1 MLSSEDS
8 DPDFDLNK
16 ETPKQKEKRLKSAE
30 ADAFM
35 RMWEFNQTVAPVS
48 HDLPTGNNIQGFT
61 EIARAGIRALDMKKR
76 MEKLE
81 AGTEAEQ
88 LNADALDFDKEAE
101 DFPTTAEGMFEFL
114 LNMHNEVEERFGT
127 QREKEAALSRE
138 LKMEER
144 EEEEEQS
151 SSSEPEIVT
160 DEYTGMT
167 FNMSKTEAELLAQI
181 GVYEIPVATAE
192 DFEQAESVFP
202 PTAKSAVAAWD
213 LFKGKDKGGFDTV
226 CMRHRV
232 WGTEIE
238 FFIGSTGRLKLRP
251 TEKHQVQLLYADGTW
266 MDADPGSWDFD
277 AEHLFKH
284 MRENPGCGWL
294 EAMGGSDD
302 WIFRGKKPH
311 VPQGVEDVDMEAV
324 RSPDGWTPAQDRF
337 ADIDLFNTSYL
348 RPSTAPGWEDIPW
361 ECRAIEKQ
369 KGFWTVKERGS
380 KLVWCNSM
388 RLSELWLTTEGA
400 YYLGAEE
407 AQMTAPP
414 QAVRLEYG
422 LGGCVDGRNQM
433 LTLRL
438 KEARAR
444 LGLPDGG
451 EVEVRE
457 GEGGGVRAKLKA
469 WTDLHG
475 WHDLQDRL
483 MGRGM
488 DAWTALKQ
496 IKRRWEHQRRVTLA
510 MEAMVPDPVV
520 DNVYKIDGRELQL
533 RGWDAEGMPGTL
545 EDVATGE
552 VVWRCDQPWTPL
564 HPWATEGLRVQH
576 SGGRTRVE
584 EAATGEV
591 IAEFDEEWE
600 VPEEEEQ
607 QAGKL
612 LDGKVSALQAR
623 LLEQFAEAAKEGEA
637 PAAEGAGAVEEVAAR
652 MET

>member
-1 MLSSEDS
+1 MEASSRRSLAMDCARVLILLHASFYWSTATSSTASRLTGMQTISRRESLQVSGAAIMRQSKWPMLQLRGGGLLSSEDS

-266 MDADPGSWDFD
+266 YPPSNSDPCLGVSGQEPRYLSWHWRRRCFVVASLVLTRCGSF
-277 AEHLFKH
+277 
-284 MRENPGCGWL
+284 
-294 EAMGGSDD
+294 
-302 WIFRGKKPH
+302 
-311 VPQGVEDVDMEAV
+311 
-324 RSPDGWTPAQDRF
+324 SP
-337 ADIDLFNTSYL
+337 
-348 RPSTAPGWEDIPW
+348 
-361 ECRAIEKQ
+361 
-369 KGFWTVKERGS
+369 
-380 KLVWCNSM
+380 LV
-388 RLSELWLTTEGA
+388 LT
-400 YYLGAEE
+400 
-407 AQMTAPP
+407 
-414 QAVRLEYG
+414 R
-422 LGGCVDGRNQM
+422 C
-433 LTLRL
+433 
-438 KEARAR
+438 KRAR
-444 LGLPDGG
+444 GAR
-451 EVEVRE
+451 VVR
-457 GEGGGVRAKLKA
+457 V
-469 WTDLHG
+469 
-475 WHDLQDRL
+475 
-483 MGRGM
+483 
-488 DAWTALKQ
+488 
-496 IKRRWEHQRRVTLA
+496 LA
-510 MEAMVPDPVV
+510 
-520 DNVYKIDGRELQL
+520 
-533 RGWDAEGMPGTL
+533 
-545 EDVATGE
+545 
-552 VVWRCDQPWTPL
+552 RCCC
-564 HPWATEGLRVQH
+564 
-576 SGGRTRVE
+576 
-584 EAATGEV
+584 
-591 IAEFDEEWE
+591 
-600 VPEEEEQ
+600 
-607 QAGKL
+607 
-612 LDGKVSALQAR
+612 
-623 LLEQFAEAAKEGEA
+623 
-637 PAAEGAGAVEEVAAR
+637 
-652 MET
+652 